1 MEYKSVVAHVP
12 ASHLP
17 TAAAR
22 LSVLAYLLCLA
33 ALAFDLWLIHTYPV
47 IYWYDSYFRLADLDR
62 IMIGRWLPGIQGL
75 IFLAAKITHNLAV
88 IRSLLALAA
97 TCVIASAYRLAARWF
112 SPMTGLVAA
121 ALLATNLMFVALAL
135 VPYPDVLFVGFTLL
149 ALVYLDEPPASRRR
163 YLGALMVN
171 LACLTR
177 YEGWL
182 LSLVLIGESV
192 VGPLRAR
199 NWGGAAGRGGRA
211 ALLYGLAPLGWIVFG
226 VPAGAPYAILSRL
239 NAIVAFET
247 GLFNQPLAAQ
257 LRANLN
263 GPELLKFAA
272 QYGRLL
278 VSQAR
283 PEILG
288 LGIVGLLAAYRVSAK
303 RRVYWRVLAFLCLD
317 VLLAALLRGWNYG
330 NLRQTFVVLVFLILY
345 AAFGLEQSSRLLFR
359 WLATLA
365 KSPGLARRQGWALGG
380 AATLVAA
387 ASAGAAVSFVAGAS
401 HQPDFYLPAQAGTW
415 LKGRLAPDSWVFPL
429 TDEVVQPQVFA
440 VYAGLPLDRI
450 LVEDHFDRQAAEARL
465 KSAGW
470 VYVIELEKSR
480 AGLSPDEQVLLG
492 NLEAGR
498 IAAQRVTGGPTRAW
512 RLSAH
517 APIYPP

>member
-1 MEYKSVVAHVP
+1 MAKVHRSA
-12 ASHLP
+12 
-17 TAAAR
+17 
-22 LSVLAYLLCLA
+22 LAYLLCLA
-33 ALAFDLWLIHTYPV
+33 ALAFYLWLIHTYPV
-47 IYWYDSYFRLADLDR
+47 VYWYDSYIRLAYLDR
-62 IMIGRWLPGIQGL
+62 IVVGRWLPLVQGL
-75 IFLAAKITHNLAV
+75 IFLTARITHDLTV
-88 IRSLLALAA
+88 IRGLLAAVSVG
-97 TCVIASAYRLAARWF
+97 VIASAYRLAARWF
-112 SPMTGLVAA
+112 SPATGLVAA
-121 ALLATNLMFVALAL
+121 TLLAANLVFVAMAI

-149 ALVYLDEPPASRRR
+149 ALIYLDEPPASRRR

-199 NWGGAAGRGGRA
+199 NWGGVAGRGGTA

-226 VPAGAPYAILSRL
+226 VPVGAPYAILSRL

-257 LRANLN
+257 IRANLN

-272 QYGRLL
+272 QYCSLL

-317 VLLAALLRGWNYG
+317 VLLATLLRGWNYG

-345 AAFGLEQSSRLLFR
+345 AAFGMEQSSRILFR
-359 WLATLA
+359 WLAAAA
-365 KSPGLARRQGWALGG
+365 KSPGLARWRGWALGG
-380 AATLVAA
+380 VAVLIAA
-387 ASAGAAVSFVAGAS
+387 ASSRAAISFVTGAS
-401 HQPDFYLPAQAGTW
+401 QQPDFYLPAQAGMW
-415 LKGRLAPDSWVFPL
+415 LKGRLAPDSLVFPL
-429 TDEVVQPQVFA
+429 TDEPVQPHVFA
-440 VYAGLPLDRI
+440 VYADLPLDHV
-450 LVEDHFDRQAAEARL
+450 LVEDHSDRQATEARL
-465 KSAGW
+465 KSARW

-492 NLEAGR
+492 SLETGR
-498 IAAQRVTGGPTRAW
+498 LAAQLVTGGPTRAW